1 MYIERHISRTILRL
15 GKAFPAV
22 LITGARQV
30 GKSTVLKKILPD
42 TPYFTLDNIGV
53 HNALANDPQDFLELQ
68 GTPIVLD
75 EIQRAPGAFQS
86 IKYEIDKSRQ
96 AGMYFITGSQRY
108 SLMQGVSESLAGR
121 VFPLEMVGLSAR
133 ELRGEDFDKPFLP
146 TKEYIRERRTVQ
158 RQPLADLWSR
168 IHRGS
173 MPELYSNENIG
184 WEDFWGAY
192 VTSYIERDVH
202 QLGQVGSMLSFAKF
216 LTALAARTG
225 ELLNLQS
232 VARESD
238 INIRTAQ
245 NWLSIL
251 EASGI
256 IFILQPYFVNI
267 NKRMVKTPKIYFAD
281 TGLVCYLCKWS
292 TPEVLA
298 EGNAAGNIY
307 ENYVFMEIMKS
318 YLNAGRQP
326 EIYFFR
332 NSDMAEVD
340 FLLVEGNNIYPIEVK
355 KKTAPDKKDIKH
367 FEVLKNSL
375 PDKNVA
381 EGCVV
386 CNSEN
391 LLPLGQDNYALPIEY
406 I

>member
-22 LITGARQV
+22 LVTGARQV

-42 TPYFTLDNIGV
+42 MPYFTLDNIGV
-53 HNALANDPQDFLELQ
+53 HNALVSDPQGFLELH
-68 GTPIVLD
+68 GAPLVID

-86 IKYEIDKSRQ
+86 IKYEIDKDRQ

-108 SLMQGVSESLAGR
+108 SLMQGISESLAGR
-121 VFPLEMVGLSAR
+121 VFPLEMLGLSSR
-133 ELRGEDFDKPFLP
+133 ELKGESFDKPFLP
-146 TKEYIRERRTVQ
+146 TKEYLRSRGRVQ
-158 RQPLADLWSR
+158 RLLLPDLWDR

-216 LTALAARTG
+216 LTALAARAG

-267 NKRMVKTPKIYFAD
+267 NKRMVKTPKVYFAD

-292 TPEVLA
+292 TPEALA
-298 EGNAAGNIY
+298 AGNAAGNIY
-307 ENYVFMEIMKS
+307 ENYVFIEIMKS
-318 YLNAGRQP
+318 YLNAGRYP

-367 FEVLKNSL
+367 FEVLKNSF

-391 LLPLGQDNYALPIEY
+391 LLPLEKDNYVIPVEY

>member
-1 MYIERHISRTILRL
+1 MYIERHISHTILRL

-22 LITGARQV
+22 LVTGARQV

-42 TPYFTLDNIGV
+42 MPYFTLDNIGV
-53 HNALANDPQDFLELQ
+53 HNALVSDPQGFLELH
-68 GTPIVLD
+68 GAPLVID

-86 IKYEIDKSRQ
+86 IKYEIDKDRQ

-108 SLMQGVSESLAGR
+108 SLMQGISESLAGR
-121 VFPLEMVGLSAR
+121 VFPLEMLGLSAR
-133 ELRGEDFDKPFLP
+133 EFKGESFDKPFLP
-146 TKEYIRERRTVQ
+146 TKEYLRGRGRVQ
-158 RQPLADLWSR
+158 RLPLPDLWGR

-267 NKRMVKTPKIYFAD
+267 NKRMVKTPKVYFAD

-298 EGNAAGNIY
+298 AGNAAGNIY

-367 FEVLKNSL
+367 FEVLKNSF

-391 LLPLGQDNYALPIEY
+391 FLPLEKDNYVIPVEY